1 MTLEIENGEDISSQF
16 VVLQSFFEIKQVEFA
31 FVSALVEQWSVEFG
45 IQSEDPALINTT
57 VAEVIETS
65 TVKKVYILFNC
76 RPLPFRKS

>member
-1 MTLEIENGEDISSQF
+1 MTLEIERVQDTYKLWA
-16 VVLQSFFEIKQVEFA
+16 V
-31 FVSALVEQWSVEFG
+31 
-45 IQSEDPALINTT
+45 SEDPALINTT